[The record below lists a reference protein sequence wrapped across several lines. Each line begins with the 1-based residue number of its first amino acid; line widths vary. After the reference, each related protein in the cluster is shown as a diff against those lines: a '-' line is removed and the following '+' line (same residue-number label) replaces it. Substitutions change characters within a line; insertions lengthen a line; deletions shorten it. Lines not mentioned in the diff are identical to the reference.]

1 MMDSEQRAVTQPEP
15 GAPKQALLAEHVFA
29 SAIGK
34 TRMAM
39 AFADPNLPD
48 CPIVYLNPAFT
59 ELTGYTLES
68 ALGRNCRF
76 LQGPET
82 DPEAVAR
89 IRRAITERR
98 PVTEELYN
106 YRSDGSG
113 FWNALYVSPIFD
125 ENGKLI
131 YFFASQI
138 DVSSHRQAMRRQAQR
153 MESMAALASGVAH
166 EFNNLMTVVLG
177 SVEQATA
184 RATDDRVKTPL
195 ERADWASKRAGALAS
210 ELLSLTRRQVAGNQ
224 RLDLNKILHEIEKPG
239 AEFVSDRL
247 SISLDLADSSIF
259 VRLDRGQLELALLSL
274 LRNAADAMPEGGTVT
289 FATRVLPAS
298 EAAATLF
305 GDSKAGQEAIEL
317 TIEDSGHGMPPEVLK
332 RATELFFT
340 TKTANRGTG
349 VGLFL
354 VLEFVEKS
362 GGRLLID
369 SKPDQGTRVRLIFP
383 RESAR

>member
-125 ENGKLI
+125 ENGKPI

-259 VRLDRGQLELALLSL
+259 VRLDRGQPS
-274 LRNAADAMPEGGTVT
+274 P
-289 FATRVLPAS
+289 
-298 EAAATLF
+298 
-305 GDSKAGQEAIEL
+305 
-317 TIEDSGHGMPPEVLK
+317 
-332 RATELFFT
+332 
-340 TKTANRGTG
+340 
-349 VGLFL
+349 
-354 VLEFVEKS
+354 
-362 GGRLLID
+362 
-369 SKPDQGTRVRLIFP
+369 
-383 RESAR
+383 

>member
-1 MMDSEQRAVTQPEP
+1 MIDPEP
-15 GAPKQALLAEHVFA
+15 PAASRPALSASNRGMLAEHVFA
-29 SAIGK
+29 SAVGK

-48 CPIVYLNPAFT
+48 CPLVYLNPAFT
-59 ELTGYTLES
+59 ELTGYTLED

-82 DPEAVAR
+82 DPESIRRVRDAVA
-89 IRRAITERR
+89 ERR

-106 YRSDGSG
+106 YRADGSG

-125 ENGKLI
+125 DKGKLT

-138 DVSSHRQAMRRQAQR
+138 DVSNHRQAMRRQAQR

-177 SVEQATA
+177 SVEQAAA
-184 RATDDRVKTPL
+184 RAADDRVKTPL

-224 RLDLNKILHEIEKPG
+224 RLDLNQILHDIEKPG
-239 AEFVSDRL
+239 AEFVSDHL
-247 SISLDLADSSIF
+247 SVSLDLADASIF

-274 LRNAADAMPEGGTVT
+274 LRNAADAMPKGGTVT
-289 FATRVLPAS
+289 FSTRVLSAS
-298 EAAATLF
+298 EAATTLF
-305 GDSKAGQEAIEL
+305 GQEKTGQEAIEL
-317 TIEDSGHGMPPEVLK
+317 AIVDSGNGMPPDVLK

-340 TKTANRGTG
+340 TKKANRGTG

-369 SKPDQGTRVRLIFP
+369 SKPGEGTRVRLIFP
-383 RESAR
+383 RESAH

>member
-1 MMDSEQRAVTQPEP
+1 MIDPERPVFTQPELSTSN
-15 GAPKQALLAEHVFA
+15 QLLLEEHVFA
-29 SAIGK
+29 SAVGK

-39 AFADPNLPD
+39 AFSDPNLPD
-48 CPIVYLNPAFT
+48 CPLVYLNPAFT
-59 ELTGYTLES
+59 ELTGYTLEA

-89 IRRAITERR
+89 IRSAVAQRR

-125 ENGKLI
+125 DKGSLI

-138 DVSSHRQAMRRQAQR
+138 DVSGHRQAMRRQAQR
-153 MESMAALASGVAH
+153 MESMAALAAGVAH

-184 RATDDRVKTPL
+184 RAADDRVKTPL

-210 ELLSLTRRQVAGNQ
+210 ELLSLTRRQAAGN
-224 RLDLNKILHEIEKPG
+224 RRVDLNQILNDIGKPG

-247 SISLDLADSSIF
+247 KISLDLANASSF
-259 VRLDRGQLELALLSL
+259 VRLDRGQLELAILSL
-274 LRNAADAMPEGGTVT
+274 LRNAADAMPQGGTVT

-298 EAAATLF
+298 EAATTLF
-305 GDSKAGQEAIEL
+305 GHDKAGQEAIEL
-317 TIEDSGHGMPPEVLK
+317 AIADNGHGMSPEVQK

-340 TKTANRGTG
+340 TKKANRGTG

-369 SKPDQGTRVRLIFP
+369 SKPGEGTRVRLIFP

>member
-1 MMDSEQRAVTQPEP
+1 MIDSGQPAVTEP
-15 GAPKQALLAEHVFA
+15 ALSASNHLMLAEHVFA
-29 SAIGK
+29 SAVGK

-39 AFADPNLPD
+39 AFSDPNLPD
-48 CPIVYLNPAFT
+48 CPLVYLNPAFT
-59 ELTGYTLES
+59 ELTGYTLED

-82 DPEAVAR
+82 DPTSIQRIRDAVA
-89 IRRAITERR
+89 ERR

-113 FWNALYVSPIFD
+113 FWNTLYVSPIFD
-125 ENGKLI
+125 ETGRLT

-177 SVEQATA
+177 SVEQAAA
-184 RATDDRVKTPL
+184 RAADDRVKTPL

-224 RLDLNKILHEIEKPG
+224 RLDLNQILLEIEKPG
-239 AEFVSDRL
+239 AEFVSDCL
-247 SISLDLADSSIF
+247 SVSLDLTDASVF

-274 LRNAADAMPEGGTVT
+274 LRNAADAMPKGGTVT
-289 FATRVLPAS
+289 FSTRVLPAS
-298 EAAATLF
+298 EAATTLF
-305 GDSKAGQEAIEL
+305 GHDKAGQEAIEL
-317 TIEDSGHGMPPEVLK
+317 AIVDSGHGMPPEVLK

-369 SKPDQGTRVRLIFP
+369 SKPGEGTRVRLVFP